1 MRVWKY
7 GLRDSKVWIKMSST
21 VTLRNSNSM
30 RIGSTYVTRLSHS
43 YRTVAEFSYHHFQ
56 QESVCVCT
64 RLFLYNVRQRRD
76 RMLRSLPTFMSR
88 LIFHTTWSVSSYR
101 AWVTILATLGG
112 DWDNVAVFGLV
123 VAGTISPTTCP
134 QASGCHNLRSLHNGT
149 KWVWE
154 VKGAQSHERNASS
167 RRNFSTRQELPGV
180 DGRGRKVQI
189 RDTG

>member
-30 RIGSTYVTRLSHS
+30 GIGSTYVTRLSHS

-88 LIFHTTWSVSSYR
+88 LILHTTWSVSSYR

-123 VAGTISPTTCP
+123 AAGTISQTCP
-134 QASGCHNLRSLHNGT
+134 QASGCHNLRSLHNET
-149 KWVWE
+149 KWLWE
-154 VKGAQSHERNASS
+154 VKAAQSHERNASS
-167 RRNFSTRQELPGV
+167 RRKFSTNQELPVV
-180 DGRGRKVQI
+180 DGRGKVQT